1 MNYRHAYHAGNFA
14 DVLKHAALVAI
25 LEHLRRKPAAFA
37 VVDTHAGRGVY
48 DLVGSEA
55 KKTGEADA
63 GIRKLLRGNGLPAV
77 LESYVRLVRGFGTG
91 RYPGSPLIVAQM
103 LRDKDRLVAVEK
115 HPEECAS
122 LKAALS
128 GDGHARVICGDGYA
142 FLAKLLPPPE
152 RRGIVLIDPPYE
164 APDEFETAT
173 RALGQAYRRFA
184 TGVFLFWYPAK
195 ESARVNAAAGELV
208 TAGIKQLIRMDL
220 DIGGASEEG
229 LSATGLLVVNP
240 PYGFAAEMG
249 QAGAFLARRLA
260 RGERA
265 AYRSETLAGEG

>member
-1 MNYRHAYHAGNFA
+1 
-14 DVLKHAALVAI
+14 
-25 LEHLRRKPAAFA
+25 
-37 VVDTHAGRGVY
+37 VY
-48 DLVGSEA
+48 DLEGSEA